1 MTVSARIDLEP
12 AYILHA
18 RSYRETSQIVEVF
31 THAHGRMG
39 LVARGARRPKSG
51 FRGLLNPFQPLRVSW
66 SGRGELQT
74 LRDAE
79 MAGAAISL
87 GSDAVLAGFYVNEL
101 LIRFL
106 HRNDPHPDLFLL
118 YGQTLDR
125 LQMGEDVEP
134 VLRHFEIGLLSEAGY
149 ALNFSTEAIT
159 HEPLK
164 AEQNYDY
171 LPEQGPV
178 ELTRSGLSVTAASAR
193 HYSGAALLAIGRDDY
208 SDPDVRRAARRL
220 LRQVINV
227 HLGDKG
233 LRTRK
238 VAAAMKR

>member
-1 MTVSARIDLEP
+1 MTISARVDLEP

-31 THAHGRMG
+31 THVHGRMG
-39 LVARGARRPKSG
+39 FVARGARRPKSTY
-51 FRGLLNPFQPLRVSW
+51 RGLLNPFQPLRVSW

-79 MAGAAISL
+79 MAGAAILL
-87 GSDAVLAGFYVNEL
+87 GGDSVLAGFYLNEL
-101 LIRFL
+101 LIRFM

-118 YGQTLDR
+118 YAQTLDQ
-125 LQMGEDVEP
+125 LQTAADVEP
-134 VLRHFEIGLLSEAGY
+134 VLRRFEIGLLAEAGY
-149 ALNFSTEAIT
+149 ALNFATDAIRN
-159 HEPLK
+159 EPLQ
-164 AEQNYDY
+164 AGLSYEYY
-171 LPEQGPV
+171 PEQGPV
-178 ELTRSGLSVTAASAR
+178 EITASTQVGQSF
-193 HYSGAALLAIGRDDY
+193 SGAELLAIGRDDFAD
-208 SDPDVRRAARRL
+208 SDVRRAARRL